1 MAKMQV
7 LELGLGMGE
16 RFCFYFSS
24 FLFMSLTKLE
34 LLKANLE
41 HKWVLAKF
49 GQIYDISYIN
59 LVTTWFFCFFV
70 LNLIHQLGPLVMIP
84 NIN

>member
-1 MAKMQV
+1 
-7 LELGLGMGE
+7 
-16 RFCFYFSS
+16 
-24 FLFMSLTKLE
+24 MSLTKLG

-59 LVTTWFFCFFV
+59 LVPLGFYLFIIF
-70 LNLIHQLGPLVMIP
+70 LINLIHQLGPLVMIP